1 MLSGSPGSGGAQ
13 GLRVPIGTR
22 PAVGGDPAGLGHA
35 PGAIAVI
42 PDRLPW
48 HDRQWRR
55 VERDIRAARVPHAL
69 LLRGA
74 AGGGKAL
81 FAARLATALLCRSGE
96 PPCGEC
102 DSCRLCAAGSHPDRI
117 DVSVEEDR
125 REIVVDQVRDLIH
138 TVGLTA
144 RFGGRKV
151 VVVDPAEQ
159 MNRHAANTLLKT
171 LEEPPGE
178 TVFLLVSANPALLLA
193 TIRSRC
199 QIIDFPAADP
209 GAALEWLRGRVP
221 DPAAALALAHGA
233 PIRAVELFEE
243 GLIDVRSGLERD
255 LDTLLAGGDPMAA
268 AARWKEIGIAT
279 VSLWLADVLAARLRE
294 SARGGAG
301 TGAGRPGAA
310 PMHFSRLLPMLDRCL
325 EARGGVLARSNL
337 NEQLALERLALG
349 IADEGSGRRRPAGR

>member
-1 MLSGSPGSGGAQ
+1 M
-13 GLRVPIGTR
+13 
-22 PAVGGDPAGLGHA
+22 
-35 PGAIAVI
+35 I

-55 VERDIRAARVPHAL
+55 VERDIRAERVPHAL

-74 AGGGKAL
+74 AGGGKTL
-81 FAARLATALLCRSGE
+81 FAVRLAAALLCRSDD
-96 PPCGEC
+96 PPCDKC

-117 DVSVEEDR
+117 AVAVAEDR

-138 TVGLTA
+138 AVGLTA

-178 TVFLLVSANPALLLA
+178 TVFLLVSSNHALLLA

-199 QIIDFPAADP
+199 QSIDFPAADP
-209 GAALEWLRGRVP
+209 GIALEWLRGRVP

-233 PIRAVELFEE
+233 PVRAVELCEG
-243 GLIDVRSGLERD
+243 GLIEVRDGLERD
-255 LDTLLAGGDPMAA
+255 VDALLAGSDPMAA

-279 VSLWLADVLAARLRE
+279 VSFWLGDVLATRLRE
-294 SARGGAG
+294 SARGCA
-301 TGAGRPGAA
+301 GAGRPGAA
-310 PMHFSRLLPMLDRCL
+310 PMHFSRLLPMLDLCL

-349 IADEGSGRRRPAGR
+349 IAAEGVARRAPAGRGA

>member
-1 MLSGSPGSGGAQ
+1 M
-13 GLRVPIGTR
+13 
-22 PAVGGDPAGLGHA
+22 
-35 PGAIAVI
+35 I

-48 HDRQWRR
+48 HGRQWER
-55 VERDIRAARVPHAL
+55 VERSIRAGKVPHAL

-81 FAARLATALLCRSGE
+81 FAARLAAALLCRSDD

-102 DSCRLCAAGSHPDRI
+102 DACRLCAAGSHPDRI
-117 DVSVEEDR
+117 EVAVAEDR

-144 RFGGRKV
+144 RFGRYKV
-151 VVVDPAEQ
+151 VIVNPAER

-171 LEEPPGE
+171 LEEPPGA
-178 TVFLLVSANPALLLA
+178 TVFLLVSSSPALLLA

-199 QIIDFPAADP
+199 QTVDFPAADP

-233 PIRAVELFEE
+233 PVRAVELFEE

-279 VSLWLADVLAARLRE
+279 VSLWLGDVLAARLRD
-294 SARGGAG
+294 SARG
-301 TGAGRPGAA
+301 GRPGAA
-310 PMHFSRLLPMLDRCL
+310 PMHFSRLLSMLDRCL

-349 IADEGSGRRRPAGR
+349 IAAEGGGHRMPAGG

>member
-1 MLSGSPGSGGAQ
+1 M
-13 GLRVPIGTR
+13 
-22 PAVGGDPAGLGHA
+22 
-35 PGAIAVI
+35 I

-55 VERDIRAARVPHAL
+55 VERDIRAERVPHAL

-81 FAARLATALLCRSGE
+81 FAVRLAAALLCRSDD
-96 PPCGEC
+96 PPCDKC

-117 DVSVEEDR
+117 AVAVAEDR

-138 TVGLTA
+138 AVGLTA

-178 TVFLLVSANPALLLA
+178 TVFLLVSSNHALLLA

-199 QIIDFPAADP
+199 QSIDFPAADP
-209 GAALEWLRGRVP
+209 GIALEWLRGRVP

-233 PIRAVELFEE
+233 PVRAVELCEG
-243 GLIDVRSGLERD
+243 GLIEVRDGLERD
-255 LDTLLAGGDPMAA
+255 VDALLAGGDPMAA

-279 VSLWLADVLAARLRE
+279 VSFWLGDVLAMRLRE
-294 SARGGAG
+294 SARGGA
-301 TGAGRPGAA
+301 GAGRPGAA
-310 PMHFSRLLPMLDRCL
+310 PMHFSRLLPMLDLCL

-349 IADEGSGRRRPAGR
+349 IAAEGVARRAPAGREA

>member
-1 MLSGSPGSGGAQ
+1 M
-13 GLRVPIGTR
+13 
-22 PAVGGDPAGLGHA
+22 A
-35 PGAIAVI
+35 PVI

-69 LLRGA
+69 LLRGP

-81 FAARLATALLCRSGE
+81 FAARLAAALLCRSDE

-102 DSCRLCAAGSHPDRI
+102 DACRLCAAGSHPDRL
-117 DVSVEEDR
+117 DVAVAEDR
-125 REIVVDQVRDLIH
+125 REIVVDQIRGLIH
-138 TVGLTA
+138 AVGLTA

-151 VVVDPAEQ
+151 VVVGPAEQ

-178 TVFLLVSANPALLLA
+178 TVFLLVSSNPALLLA

-199 QIIDFPAADP
+199 QTIDFPAADP

-221 DPAAALALAHGA
+221 DPAAALALARGA
-233 PIRAVELFEE
+233 PVRAVELFEE
-243 GLIDVRSGLERD
+243 GLIEVRSGLECD

-268 AARWKEIGIAT
+268 AARWKEMGIAT
-279 VSLWLADVLAARLRE
+279 VSLWLGDILAARLRE
-294 SARGGAG
+294 SACGGA
-301 TGAGRPGAA
+301 GAGRPGAA
-310 PMHFSRLLPMLDRCL
+310 PMHFSRLLSMLDRCL

-349 IADEGSGRRRPAGR
+349 IAAGGAGRRMPAGR

>member
-1 MLSGSPGSGGAQ
+1 M
-13 GLRVPIGTR
+13 
-22 PAVGGDPAGLGHA
+22 
-35 PGAIAVI
+35 I
-42 PDRLPW
+42 PERLPW

-81 FAARLATALLCRSGE
+81 FAARLAAALLCRSDD
-96 PPCGEC
+96 PPCRKC

-117 DVSVEEDR
+117 DVAVAEDR

-138 TVGLTA
+138 AVGLTA

-178 TVFLLVSANPALLLA
+178 TVFLLVSSNPALLLA

-199 QIIDFPAADP
+199 RIIDFPAADP
-209 GAALEWLRGRVP
+209 GVALEWLRGRVP
-221 DPAAALALAHGA
+221 DPVAVLALAPGA
-233 PIRAVELFEE
+233 PIRAVELSEG
-243 GLIDVRSGLERD
+243 GLIEVREGLERD
-255 LDTLLAGGDPMAA
+255 LDVLLAGGDPMAV
-268 AARWKEIGIAT
+268 AARWKELGRAT
-279 VSLWLADVLAARLRE
+279 VSLWLGDVLAARLRE
-294 SARGGAG
+294 SVLGGAD
-301 TGAGRPGAA
+301 AGRQGTA
-310 PMHFSRLLPMLDRCL
+310 PIRFSRLLPMLDRCL
-325 EARGGVLARSNL
+325 EVRGGVLARSNV

-349 IADEGSGRRRPAGR
+349 IASEGAARRSAGRSRT